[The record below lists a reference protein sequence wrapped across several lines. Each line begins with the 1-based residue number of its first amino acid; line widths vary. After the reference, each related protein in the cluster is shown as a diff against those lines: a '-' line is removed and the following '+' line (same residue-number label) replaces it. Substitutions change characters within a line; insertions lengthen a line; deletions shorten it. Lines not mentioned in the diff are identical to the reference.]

1 VACPAFWPKNKM
13 SDAENLEAIKL
24 EATPLLKEFYDKNQ
38 MEPEQRPKG
47 KWVVNNKLG
56 FFLGIIQYGTEAH
69 LKKLLELLRIEK
81 FEEGQMFSKTNET
94 RTFIDE
100 MFDFY
105 ILPFHGSYSIGSRC
119 NTPSV
124 SSRRSSTRRSS
135 AKNDDEEYVEWLT
148 HDNFKNALL
157 ARDKAC
163 LFCWDEE
170 ELHGS
175 HIISQKSITIVNE
188 KQILQ
193 NSGLKQK
200 HEVQNGLLLCASCH
214 PRFDKLKRYVDVVDD
229 NLVLKVVNETND
241 ENNVNY
247 RKATKGLKGSRRDL
261 LEFFSDNRQAIESNG
276 EMALYFVDNNSH
288 ELPNRKAL
296 AFHKTACLIWK
307 MAGGAEPDEE
317 YCSDDDDDCEPVDT
331 AALKRRF
338 KIQGSAETLS
348 DFNPAQV

>member
-1 VACPAFWPKNKM
+1 MA
-13 SDAENLEAIKL
+13 DEAIN
-24 EATPLLKEFYDKNQ
+24 LLRIFYSISGNVL
-38 MEPEQRPKG
+38 PAQRPIE
-47 KWVVNNKLG
+47 KWEAENKLG
-56 FFLGIIQYGTEAH
+56 FFLGIIQYGTDAH
-69 LKKLLELLRIEK
+69 LKTLLELLRSEK
-81 FEEGQMFSKTNET
+81 FEEEQQFSDPYDDKQ
-94 RTFIDE
+94 TFITE

-105 ILPFHGSYSIGSRC
+105 ILPFHRGYSTSCCYTGSE
-119 NTPSV
+119 
-124 SSRRSSTRRSS
+124 SSGPNSSPG
-135 AKNDDEEYVEWLT
+135 NGQDYVDLS
-148 HDNFKNALL
+148 HGNLKNALL